1 MYCDCAMCIFTI
13 ICRCVFC
20 WYCLQILSPLSGD
33 VDIMKV
39 RGRHQMGQ
47 FGSLVRPAVNTT
59 ITRLDHPGHDLAPVL
74 CCAVLCCTVL
84 CCTVLCCAAL
94 THDVEV
100 AEPGHGAGGVD
111 LAHVLALVTPL
122 HVADVQVPHAVPV
135 VRHSDPGVPGW
146 GRRKQ
151 NLAVVFSQSSQSA
164 HYYCFHW

>member
-1 MYCDCAMCIFTI
+1 MIWHLY
-13 ICRCVFC
+13 
-20 WYCLQILSPLSGD
+20 
-33 VDIMKV
+33 
-39 RGRHQMGQ
+39 
-47 FGSLVRPAVNTT
+47 
-59 ITRLDHPGHDLAPVL
+59 
-74 CCAVLCCTVL
+74 CAVLYCTVL
-84 CCTVLCCAAL
+84 YCAAL